1 MSPALFIPVAEDTG
15 LIHDIGRLVL
25 NRACEDLHR
34 WPGLHMAINVSP
46 VQLRDPGFAE
56 EIRGIVAGHGH
67 APSRFELELTEGIL
81 VTNPTIAQR
90 KLALLKDFG
99 FRLSLDD
106 FGTGFSSIGYLRQF
120 PFDIL
125 KIDRSFVRDVG
136 ADAAANILLRSLV
149 SLGDALDLQ
158 VIAEGVENEDQL
170 KLLRLMQC
178 EFIQGFMISKPVAA
192 DEIDVLLAAMRDRHG
207 TGGGAEAERMVAA
220 SA

>member
-1 MSPALFIPVAEDTG
+1 
-15 LIHDIGRLVL
+15 
-25 NRACEDLHR
+25 
-34 WPGLHMAINVSP
+34 MAINVSP

-56 EIRGIVAGHGH
+56 EIHGIVAGHGH

-90 KLALLKDFG
+90 KLALLNEFG
-99 FRLSLDD
+99 FKLSLDD

-120 PFDIL
+120 PFDVL
-125 KIDRSFVRDVG
+125 KIDRSFVRDIG
-136 ADAAANILLRSLV
+136 ADAAANTLLQSLI

-158 VIAEGVENEDQL
+158 VIAEGIENEDQL
-170 KLLRLMQC
+170 KLLRLMRC

-192 DEIDVLLAAMRDRHG
+192 DEIDVLLAAMRDGHG
-207 TGGGAEAERMVAA
+207 TGGGADEPERMVAA